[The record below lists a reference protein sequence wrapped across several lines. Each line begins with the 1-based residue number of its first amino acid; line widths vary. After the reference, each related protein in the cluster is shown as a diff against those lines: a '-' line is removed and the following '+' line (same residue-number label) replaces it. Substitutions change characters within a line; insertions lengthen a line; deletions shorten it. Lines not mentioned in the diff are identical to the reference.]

1 MFFPWTM
8 ALPKF
13 SGKSCERVK
22 TTPSYTTLVVSR
34 RKGLT
39 FGLGASLKKTFAEAP
54 QSRLLRSSTRV
65 LPQELP
71 ATQAILPVWPVWPR
85 LLYPSIK
92 WSRWLPN
99 EDDGARGSWNM
110 GKTLPQARGGTLGI
124 SWWGCAAGSLE
135 PLTFT
140 RASSAEFCY
149 PILE

>member
-1 MFFPWTM
+1 M

-22 TTPSYTTLVVSR
+22 TTPSYTTLGVSR

-92 WSRWLPN
+92 
-99 EDDGARGSWNM
+99 
-110 GKTLPQARGGTLGI
+110 
-124 SWWGCAAGSLE
+124 
-135 PLTFT
+135 
-140 RASSAEFCY
+140 
-149 PILE
+149 